1 MNTIPVN
8 WPRLQDMAARQ
19 NEEKRM
25 SVKRSYLV
33 LLAVLFAGGLAAIAP
48 EAHALIDLEWRP
60 ACQTVD
66 PGEPVE
72 IGLYAVSDDLTD
84 QSIAAIDVIIIWDN
98 EVMQLTGVNDTGP
111 YAWAFSG
118 FPDDSGLD
126 GLNDT
131 WDNGVALYS
140 AYAQLGVPAYATPDG
155 LLVTTF
161 QFSTTAL
168 PGFTW
173 LRISPELGQY
183 SSSRVFDGTVPGLE
197 VQRILGRAT
206 VGVGDFDLIYASLSC
221 APTTGTLPFT
231 TNFWVVMGSN
241 YATETRR
248 LAGRIDVTL
257 ASGSYYGNYRA
268 GYTNLSPGECYSTS
282 WNQLIPALPTLVGS
296 NLFKLIAEDVTPPPY
311 NQPPHSPSGGTDTD
325 SCALIGS
332 AP

>member
-1 MNTIPVN
+1 
-8 WPRLQDMAARQ
+8 
-19 NEEKRM
+19 M

-33 LLAVLFAGGLAAIAP
+33 LLVTLFAGGLLAVAP
-48 EAHALIDLEWRP
+48 EAQALIDLEWRP

-66 PGEPVE
+66 PGQPVE

-84 QSIAAIDVIIIWDN
+84 QSMAAMDVIINWDN
-98 EVMQLTGVNDTGP
+98 EVMQLTGVNNTGP
-111 YAWAFSG
+111 YVWAFSG

-126 GLNDT
+126 GLNNT

-140 AYAQLGVPAYATPDG
+140 AFAQLGVPAYATPDG

-161 QFSTTAL
+161 QFSTTAQ
-168 PGFTW
+168 PGFNW
-173 LRISPELGQY
+173 LRILTAVGQY

-197 VQRILGRAT
+197 VQGGLGRAT
-206 VGVGDFDLIYASLSC
+206 VGVGDFDLIYASMSC

-241 YATETRR
+241 YALETRR

-257 ASGSYYGNYRA
+257 ANGSYYTNFRA
-268 GYTNLSPGECYSTS
+268 GYTDLSPGECYSTA
-282 WNQLIPALPTLVGS
+282 WNQPLPAIQPLVGS
-296 NLFKLIAEDVTPPPY
+296 NLFTLIAEDVTPPPY

-325 SCALIGS
+325 SCVINCS